1 MNPNKIL
8 LITGCSKRKLDHE
21 APAEDL
27 NQGQLFK
34 KAKKLAKQNG
44 FDFKIISGKYGLLE
58 PDQIIEPYN
67 KKIRNKQD
75 IERIRKEVVP
85 RMLDLYPKYSLII
98 LIMGMTYERVF
109 EPVLDNKFRRLYHK
123 QGYFGYL
130 KLLNKLLKLDL
141 PDLLSE
147 LEKFTAP
154 QCVCFEPLVEE
165 AGAPHNCNYCL
176 YDNNEKV
183 CCQEPFCSI
192 SIQNSNLTK
201 NKQQTLA
208 KYLK

>member
-1 MNPNKIL
+1 MSSNNIL

-34 KAKKLAKQNG
+34 KAKKLAKQNK

-75 IERIRKEVVP
+75 IERIRKEVIP
-85 RMLDLYPKYSLII
+85 RMLDIYPKYSLII
-98 LIMGMTYERVF
+98 LIMGKTYEHVF

-130 KLLNKLLKLDL
+130 KLINKLLTLKQAEVLT
-141 PDLLSE
+141 E
-147 LEKFTAP
+147 IEKFTAP
-154 QCVCFEPLVEE
+154 QCVCFEPLLDE
-165 AGAPHNCNYCL
+165 ADTPQNCNFCVRKSPK
-176 YDNNEKV
+176 EP
-183 CCQEPFCSI
+183 CCQDQTCFTI
-192 SIQNSNLTK
+192 STKSTKIK
-201 NKQQTLA
+201 NKQKTLT
-208 KYLK
+208 KYLE